1 MVIVYGTQRHGSNRR
16 QTSLSCSCHQGLVF
30 SKDGNRTEYIA
41 YLSQP
46 HKFTYNLCP
55 PPKNT
60 PKCKYKSNPITE
72 SNCGSKQMCLYAI
85 YTIEN
90 PYPKSSF
97 WIKNSLSGRSNIG
110 WSERKTER
118 EERNTSKGYLSNGFK
133 ERCIER
139 GRREDNLRKAG
150 GSRDDTV
157 EMCPWT
163 HIRNS
168 M

>member
-1 MVIVYGTQRHGSNRR
+1 MQFILSKTHIQNQVFESKTHYLED
-16 QTSLSCSCHQGLVF
+16 QTLDEVRGKQG
-30 SKDGNRTEYIA
+30 
-41 YLSQP
+41 
-46 HKFTYNLCP
+46 
-55 PPKNT
+55 
-60 PKCKYKSNPITE
+60 
-72 SNCGSKQMCLYAI
+72 
-85 YTIEN
+85 
-90 PYPKSSF
+90 
-97 WIKNSLSGRSNIG
+97 
-110 WSERKTER
+110 

-139 GRREDNLRKAG
+139 GRREDNLRKAA